1 MNDLSTKSNESSVVD
16 RIHDLIRMMPEDE
29 LRTLL
34 KELEQRVLKRR
45 REHHRKPFFT
55 TVDYA
60 TQDGVYKD
68 FTKDISSGG
77 VFIKT
82 NMPFSIGQEVSLT
95 FPIPN
100 QQEHIKITGK
110 IVRINDEGIGVK
122 FKIAN
127 EDQRAMIKTLLETL

>member
-1 MNDLSTKSNESSVVD
+1 MKDLSTKSNEPSVVD

-34 KELEQRVLKRR
+34 KELEQRVLKGRR
-45 REHHRKPFFT
+45 KHHRKPFFT
-55 TVDYA
+55 AVDYA

-68 FTKDISSGG
+68 FIKDISSGG

-82 NMPFSIGQEVSLT
+82 NMPFSVGQEVSLT

-110 IVRINDEGIGVK
+110 IVRIIDEGIGVK

-127 EDQRAMIKTLLETL
+127 EDQGAMIKTLMEMV